1 MYPDEIRSKPI
12 DEREPMN
19 NTEISTEAD
28 DITQDER
35 EPMNNTEVSTGDE
48 GTQDEAIVVRP
59 ASENYEAMSFDYP
72 NVSILNK
79 FENWLQKRCKLVISD
94 DWTLFVDDSYSQ
106 FPVKLGD
113 WVVYDRWSDVISV
126 MSSEEFSRD
135 WVRV

>member
-19 NTEISTEAD
+19 NTENSTEAE
-28 DITQDER
+28 ITQDE
-35 EPMNNTEVSTGDE
+35 
-48 GTQDEAIVVRP
+48 IFVVRP
-59 ASENYEAMSFDYP
+59 ATENYEAMSFDYSD
-72 NVSILNK
+72 VSIRNQ
-79 FENWLQKRCKLVISD
+79 FENWLQKSCKLEISN

-106 FPVKLGD
+106 LPVKLGD
-113 WVVYDRWSDVISV
+113 WVVYDRTNDVISV

>member
-1 MYPDEIRSKPI
+1 
-12 DEREPMN
+12 MN

-35 EPMNNTEVSTGDE
+35 EPMNNTEISTEADDI
-48 GTQDEAIVVRP
+48 TQDEMIVVRP
-59 ASENYEAMSFDYP
+59 ATENYEAMSFDYP
-72 NVSILNK
+72 IVSIRNK
-79 FENWLQKRCKLVISD
+79 FENWLQKSCTLVISNE
-94 DWTLFVDDSYSQ
+94 WTLLVHDTYGQ
-106 FPVKLGD
+106 LPVKLGD